1 MILSAPPETAT
12 VILFLAFSNC
22 RTIILQSL
30 FTLRNL
36 RPFNS
41 IVVKTPALPNNNF
54 EFVPANR
61 LFLFRLVEKQYL
73 GDIIN
78 FQHVLGE
85 PAENIMTF
93 SGLYVADYMW
103 RYLLEGDMG
112 VYGIDLFLNGIS
124 VIWILM
130 CGIAVS
136 SNPGVCGF
144 SSFWLTV
151 FGKRGSFTVL
161 RYCSFGLSFLM

>member
-1 MILSAPPETAT
+1 MLRDKFSATCARIVILNAPPETAT

-22 RTIILQSL
+22 RTIILRSL

-61 LFLFRLVEKQYL
+61 LFLLRLAEKQYL
-73 GDIIN
+73 GNNIN

-93 SGLYVADYMW
+93 SGSMY
-103 RYLLEGDMG
+103 
-112 VYGIDLFLNGIS
+112 
-124 VIWILM
+124 
-130 CGIAVS
+130 
-136 SNPGVCGF
+136 
-144 SSFWLTV
+144 
-151 FGKRGSFTVL
+151 
-161 RYCSFGLSFLM
+161 